1 MASAASGVRG
11 WERHSSNLLTAAWGR
26 VQAASGGHVSGLCGP
41 DLTRVG
47 RTLGH
52 SPASQVVHV
61 LGLGQRQGGAA
72 GAPARAVAV
81 SHSVLLSVLCA
92 VDGLGRVV
100 TWPGLTGALLLPSH
114 GCRGTC
120 TQWVGLQAV
129 WVLGGASSTGTVQH
143 ASRW

>member
-1 MASAASGVRG
+1 M
-11 WERHSSNLLTAAWGR
+11 
-26 VQAASGGHVSGLCGP
+26 SGLCGP

-81 SHSVLLSVLCA
+81 SHSVLLSVLCE
-92 VDGLGRVV
+92 VLLGNESNTFIMVQPTAPFQV
-100 TWPGLTGALLLPSH
+100 ALSTGAD
-114 GCRGTC
+114 
-120 TQWVGLQAV
+120 QV
-129 WVLGGASSTGTVQH
+129 
-143 ASRW
+143 